1 MTNSTRARLRILDN
15 SYIYG
20 WQSQNDLNDAA
31 DEIIKTPEKH
41 LLSQQQLYEAE
52 GGNAGLAVQIGTTSF
67 GVATVFLGSPL
78 MS

>member
-1 MTNSTRARLRILDN
+1 MAMTNSTRARLRILDN

-41 LLSQQQLYEAE
+41 LLSQQ
-52 GGNAGLAVQIGTTSF
+52 
-67 GVATVFLGSPL
+67 
-78 MS
+78 